1 MGGKPLTDAKI
12 AAAKPDPTRRRE
24 LPDARM
30 AGLPGALY
38 LVVQSSG
45 TKSWA
50 YRYRDEAG
58 KPRKL
63 TLGQYPATGLA
74 SAREAA
80 RTAAARVARGDDP
93 TRRGAAESDRI
104 SDLLDL
110 FASEHVRAKLRE
122 TSARDALRHIEIMRA
137 LWGGKRIQAIGR
149 PQVLALLDSEIRSGN
164 PIQANRLLA
173 TIRRFSNWLVERAI
187 VEQPFA
193 AGVRA
198 PAKERSRDRVL
209 FDQELRRIWDSTAGL
224 DLFDR
229 AIRMLV
235 LTGQRRS
242 EVDGMR
248 WSEIDIEKKLWSL
261 PADRTKNGRP
271 HFVPLS
277 AAAIE
282 LLPPRLSGSDFV
294 FTTNG
299 RSRISGWS
307 KYKARL
313 DARAGINNWRI
324 HDIRR
329 TFASGLAGIGQ
340 PIHVV
345 EKLLNHVS
353 GSFAG
358 VAGVYNRHSYA
369 DEMHA
374 AIDAW
379 AAVVCRDTG
388 GKDG

>member
-38 LVVQSSG
+38 LVVQPSG

-104 SDLLDL
+104 SDLLDI
-110 FASEHVRAKLRE
+110 FALEHVRAKLRE

-149 PQVLALLDSEIRSGN
+149 PQVLALLDSKMKGGN

-187 VEQPFA
+187 AEQPFA

-209 FDQELRRIWDSTAGL
+209 TEQELRKIWEATAGL

-229 AIRMLV
+229 AIRLLV

-248 WSEIDIEKKLWSL
+248 WSEIDWEKMLWNL

-282 LLPPRLSGSDFV
+282 MLPSRLSGSDIV

-313 DARAGINNWRI
+313 DARAGISDWRI

-358 VAGVYNRHSYA
+358 VAGVYNRHTYA
-369 DEMHA
+369 DEMRA
-374 AIDAW
+374 AVDAW
-379 AAVVCRDTG
+379 AAVVYRFG
-388 GKDG
+388 DGFDG